1 VLTRNQAIQT
11 VSRLLTDELAIH
23 CNGYIGRE
31 SYTIRNR
38 QENFYMIGSMG
49 LASSI
54 GLGLALAQP
63 KKKIVIFDGD
73 GNVLM
78 NLGTLS
84 TIGALQ
90 PQNLIHLVFD
100 NGVYGSTGNQP
111 TLSPQVDLAKI
122 AGAAGYR
129 RVENPTQ
136 REDLIRVFK
145 SALKDLGPTFIH
157 IRINVQM
164 GEDHGIGRV
173 SHTPREM
180 TDRFRSAILGVSP

>member
-1 VLTRNQAIQT
+1 
-11 VSRLLTDELAIH
+11 
-23 CNGYIGRE
+23 
-31 SYTIRNR
+31 
-38 QENFYMIGSMG
+38 MIGSMG

-100 NGVYGSTGNQP
+100 NGVYGYTGNQP

-122 AGAAGYR
+122 ASAAGYR
-129 RVENPTQ
+129 RVESPTQ

-145 SALKDLGPTFIH
+145 LALKDLGPTFIH

-173 SHTPREM
+173 SHTPHEI
-180 TDRFRSAILGVSP
+180 TDRFRSTILGVSP